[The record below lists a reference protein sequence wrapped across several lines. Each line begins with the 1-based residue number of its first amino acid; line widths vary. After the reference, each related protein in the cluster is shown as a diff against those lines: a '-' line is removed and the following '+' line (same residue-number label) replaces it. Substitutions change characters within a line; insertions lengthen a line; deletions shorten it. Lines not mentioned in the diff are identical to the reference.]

1 MLMHHRQAAYGGGIM
16 SGLFIAFEGGE
27 GAGKSTQ
34 ARRLHLRLAEAGYHP
49 ALLHEPGSTELGD
62 YLREYLIARR
72 PLCANSELLLFAAAR
87 AELMATIIAPRLAA
101 GAVVI
106 ADRFAGSTIAYQGYG
121 RGLDRA
127 EIDRL
132 NDFATAGRYPD
143 LTILLDIDPQTGLQ
157 RVRARQLQL
166 DIGAGDAYNRFE
178 SEELAFHHTVR
189 RGFQQLAQTRPDTW
203 QPIDANQSIED
214 IAAQIWNAV
223 APLLPPQPASAP
235 PD

>member
-1 MLMHHRQAAYGGGIM
+1 MLMHHRQAACGGGIM

-87 AELMATIIAPRLAA
+87 AELMSTIIAPRLAA

-166 DIGAGDAYNRFE
+166 DIGAADTYNRFE

-189 RGFQQLAQTRPDTW
+189 RGFQKLAQTRPDTW
-203 QPIDANQSIED
+203 HPIDANQPIED
-214 IAAQIWNAV
+214 IAAQVWNAV
-223 APLLPPQPASAP
+223 APLLPP
-235 PD
+235 